1 MKNMEEGYREHLTPQ
16 FFMPELPLIQNFGDC
31 PKRVRE
37 MIESASPVLW
47 VDPSSAANRL
57 RSSVEALMDWEGI
70 PRRWSSRAKP
80 YDLSLH
86 RRIQRFKDAKPA
98 FSKAADLL
106 LAVKWIGNV
115 GSHGSAIRVLD
126 VLDAVDILDRIIQ
139 QLYDTSAA
147 RIEKKAEEIIARK
160 GLPASHIV
168 SLPVPP
174 F

>member
-1 MKNMEEGYREHLTPQ
+1 MESMEEGYREHLTPQ
-16 FFMPELPLIQNFGDC
+16 FFMPELPLIQSFGDC
-31 PKRVRE
+31 PKQVRE
-37 MIESASPVLW
+37 MIEAASPVLW

-70 PRRWSSRAKP
+70 PRKWSSNGKS
-80 YDLSLH
+80 YNLSLH
-86 RRIQRFKDAKPA
+86 RRIERFKTAKPT

-115 GSHGSAIRVLD
+115 GSHGSVIRVLD

-139 QLYDTSAA
+139 QLYDTSPA
-147 RIEKKAEEIIARK
+147 RIERKAEEIIARK
-160 GLPASHIV
+160 GLPASHIT
-168 SLPVPP
+168 SLPMPP